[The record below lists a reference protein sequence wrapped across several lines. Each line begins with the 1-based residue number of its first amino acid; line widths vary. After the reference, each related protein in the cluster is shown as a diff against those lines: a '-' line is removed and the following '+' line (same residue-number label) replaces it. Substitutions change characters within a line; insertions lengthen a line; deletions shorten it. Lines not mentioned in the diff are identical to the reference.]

1 MTYVLYLSLFGIPN
15 WQLSVNIT
23 IQSSLLTFSFENK
36 LNIWLV
42 PIFILVLSGKHA
54 AGQLRHDGTSEGGT
68 ERKNGKKV
76 IVLTICQMLPFYDY
90 VFPTKNSF
98 MYPNSL
104 IRTHKKVPTSIL
116 GKQVV

>member
-23 IQSSLLTFSFENK
+23 IQSSLTFSFENK

-54 AGQLRHDGTSEGGT
+54 AGQLQHDGTSGGGT

-76 IVLTICQMLPFYDY
+76 RNCVDYMPNASVLRLCI
-90 VFPTKNSF
+90 
-98 MYPNSL
+98 PN
-104 IRTHKKVPTSIL
+104 KK
-116 GKQVV
+116 